1 MLEDLWM
8 IPLGFGAG
16 IVGSMIGLG
25 GGIIIVPA
33 LTFMGFPPT
42 LAASNS
48 LFGAFGNAGAS
59 VIAYARQRRIE
70 YSLGIRLGLLAIPG
84 TILGAVASVDA
95 TPELFKILFG
105 ALLVA
110 SGAYMLVKN
119 RIKESGNVRTG
130 TIMVL
135 AAAASFFAGMISSFF
150 GVGGGIIF
158 VPLMVIIMGM
168 GMRRAAPTSQ
178 LVLLFTSLSGLIAHS
193 VLGHPDFYQALLL
206 ASGSF
211 VGGLLGARI
220 SRDLRER
227 FLRSMISAVI
237 IIVAVRLFW
246 EALESMG
253 RGIQ

>member
-1 MLEDLWM
+1 MLEELWM

-16 IVGSMIGLG
+16 VVGSMIGLG

-42 LAASNS
+42 LAASGS

-59 VIAYARQRRIE
+59 VISYARQRRIE
-70 YSLGIRLGLLAIPG
+70 YSLGVKLGLLAVPG
-84 TILGAVASVDA
+84 TILGALASADA
-95 TPELFKILFG
+95 APELFQILFG
-105 ALLVA
+105 LLLVA

-119 RIKESGNVRTG
+119 RIKESGNARTASV
-130 TIMVL
+130 MVL
-135 AAAASFFAGMISSFF
+135 AAGASFFAGVISSFF
-150 GVGGGIIF
+150 GVGGGIVF

-193 VLGHPDFYQALLL
+193 ALGHPDFYHALLL
-206 ASGSF
+206 ASGGF
-211 VGGLLGARI
+211 AGGLLGARI
-220 SRDLRER
+220 SRDVRER
-227 FLRSMISAVI
+227 YLRIMISAVI

-246 EALESMG
+246 EALESIG
-253 RGIQ
+253 RGMQ